1 MDAKL
6 SKYFSD
12 FRIYACGNEYS
23 ELPNKRADQNKRIW
37 REYFL
42 IYHMKNESLV
52 DFLICYI
59 KDWKYDIFFF
69 PKKAKR
75 VCSFIRKIRVMHDL
89 VIVSSISSNGQN
101 MTTCSLFRSL
111 PTSTRPN

>member
-52 DFLICYI
+52 DFLICYV
-59 KDWKYDIFFF
+59 KYWKYDIFFST
-69 PKKAKR
+69 KKLSEHAR
-75 VCSFIRKIRVMHDL
+75 L
-89 VIVSSISSNGQN
+89 LG
-101 MTTCSLFRSL
+101 RSE
-111 PTSTRPN
+111 